1 MWPPIR
7 RQRRIDVLIMQDKPQ
22 PRKLQVQVAVGLDEI
37 KLEDLIREPADPG
50 ARMRDTLR
58 TNVPPTIIKPKS
70 V

>member
-1 MWPPIR
+1 
-7 RQRRIDVLIMQDKPQ
+7 MQDKPQ